1 PPPRRSGSSPPST
14 RRPHGGA
21 PELAPRPGSGQP
33 GLPHERP
40 HENRGG
46 CCSRV
51 TPASIEWSGPPFGP
65 SPFFAYRRSCVQDP
79 NDARVEPPVV
89 ERERVGGSDPAAR
102 VSRDTDPARRAP
114 IDSTELR
121 RGPDELSDNRGPR
134 VNWRVFIV
142 ASLIILAF
150 SVWAMVTPVSAQST
164 MKTTVDWIAQNLGWF
179 YVVTVTVAI
188 GFVLWVALSK
198 EGGVRL
204 GPDHSRPQYNL
215 FTWVAM
221 LFAAGVGID
230 MLFYSVTGPITQ
242 YLHPVNA
249 APESAAAT
257 QDAVVWTMFHYGIA
271 GWSMYSL

>member
-1 PPPRRSGSSPPST
+1 MDR
-14 RRPHGGA
+14 A
-21 PELAPRPGSGQP
+21 PCRAQ
-33 GLPHERP
+33 
-40 HENRGG
+40 
-46 CCSRV
+46 
-51 TPASIEWSGPPFGP
+51 SI
-65 SPFFAYRRSCVQDP
+65 FAYRRSCVQDP
-79 NDARVEPPVV
+79 NEARLKRPVV
-89 ERERVGGSDPAAR
+89 ERERFGGSDPATR
-102 VSRDTDPARRAP
+102 VSRDTDPDRRAP

-142 ASLIILAF
+142 ASPIILAF
-150 SVWAMVTPVSAQST
+150 SVWAMLTPVSAQST
-164 MKTTVDWIAQNLGWF
+164 LTPTVGWF
-179 YVVTVTVAI
+179 YVVTVTVVI

-257 QDAVVWTMFHYGIA
+257 
-271 GWSMYSL
+271 